1 MSCPSQER
9 QKKTHPIL
17 RRKLFQ
23 IQVLLTSHKATSTNN
38 ETRSSSP
45 QAKPN
50 LLYKGY
56 VKFPKYIV
64 VTSNAQLNA
73 IQSFRLKKKRP
84 LINPQNR
91 SWLAIVIETY

>member
-1 MSCPSQER
+1 MDFILNLHITNKRIIFSCPSQEK
-9 QKKTHPIL
+9 QNKKKPTQFFVGNYFKIRVH
-17 RRKLFQ
+17 
-23 IQVLLTSHKATSTNN
+23 LTSHKATSTNN

-73 IQSFRLKKKRP
+73 IQSFRL
-84 LINPQNR
+84 
-91 SWLAIVIETY
+91 